1 MNNYESSSMFGTL
14 LGAGIGFLIPGGGL
28 LGAALG
34 GSLLGG
40 LFGSFGAQREQ
51 KKEQEKLRRAQEKQT
66 KLLIEKT
73 KADTAELYSTVRSS
87 IGQTSGAM
95 GAIY

>member
-14 LGAGIGFLIPGGGL
+14 LGAGIGLLVPGGGL

-40 LFGSFGAQREQ
+40 LFGSFGSQREQ
-51 KKEQEKLRRAQEKQT
+51 RNQQERLKALQKTQEKL
-66 KLLIEKT
+66 LLQKT
-73 KADTAELYSTVRSS
+73 KADNEALFSAVQSS
-87 IGQTSGAM
+87 VAQTSGAM
-95 GAIY
+95 GAVY